1 MPSASVRPH
10 QRGARPQARLP
21 GTLTPKQF
29 AAQFH
34 RQQQTDTDSSFAH
47 MLQQPVSW
55 PHGFIDSFFLRAAMI
70 LYSFGLL
77 SWQTSCNQA
86 RCGGKVLFEE
96 TVRNDRAD
104 TTCRYHFR
112 CLRCGTRTSPE
123 ASGLLHGVR
132 SHHWMAWIHFTALCC
147 HNQSW
152 SQIKTTLRS
161 QYGIGSPDHTL
172 GAWLERVQRAMGDY
186 IQAKKMDVIG
196 GKGFVVAW
204 DETAWGRQR
213 AGIMKKPAQQ
223 RGRSVHTMKRLPGQ
237 TIWKK
242 PAVQE
247 SAPSDQGETRWI
259 WMAVLCGRL
268 ASAGGPAEVFT
279 HKNQTKRVAAVLLP
293 ASRNALQ
300 GKPRGTQQLKKVIK
314 HHIKPGTKPVT
325 DGWAPSASAVNSLGH
340 FEEHAVV
347 NHSKEWRNEDGYHTN
362 DIESENNRLKTWARR
377 RWGRLPPKCTDE
389 MLMEYVF
396 RVNVGSSFKCVLTA
410 VQHAAGV
417 RSPSVAVPVQFR

>member
-1 MPSASVRPH
+1 MPSATVRPH
-10 QRGARPQARLP
+10 QRGARPQAKLP
-21 GTLTPKQF
+21 GTLTPQEF

-34 RQQQTDTDSSFAH
+34 RQQQTDTDSSFAQ
-47 MLQQPVSW
+47 MLQQQVSW
-55 PHGFIDSFFLRAAMI
+55 PHGFTDSFFLRAAMI

-77 SWQTSCNQA
+77 SWQTSCSQA
-86 RCGGKVLFEE
+86 RCGGKVQFEE
-96 TVRNDRAD
+96 TVRNDRAG
-104 TTCRYHFR
+104 TKCRYHFR

-123 ASGLLHGVR
+123 ANGALHGVR
-132 SHHWMAWIHFTALCC
+132 SHLWMAWIHFTALCT
-147 HNQSW
+147 HNQPW
-152 SQIKTTLRS
+152 SQIMTTMRS
-161 QYGIGSPDHTL
+161 QYGVSSPYHTL
-172 GAWLERVQRAMGDY
+172 GDWLERVQKAMGDY
-186 IQAKKMDVIG
+186 TRAKKMDVIG

-242 PAVQE
+242 PAVQT
-247 SAPSDQGETRWI
+247 SAGSDKGETRWI
-259 WMAVLCGRL
+259 WMAVVCGRQ
-268 ASAGGPAEVFT
+268 ASAGKPAEVFT
-279 HKNQTKRVAAVLLP
+279 HMSQTKRVAAVLLP
-293 ASRNALQ
+293 VSGKALQ
-300 GKPRGTQQLKKVIK
+300 GKPRGAQQLKKVIK

-325 DGWAPSASAVNSLGH
+325 DGWAPSASVVNSLAH
-340 FEEHAVV
+340 FDEHAVV

-396 RVNVGSSFKCVLTA
+396 RVNVGSSFMCVLTA
-410 VQHAAGV
+410 VQHDAGV
-417 RSPSVAVPVQFR
+417 KSPSVAVPLEFR